1 VVVGDA
7 AGQSRTWG
15 VRGCHT
21 DSHYCRIGN
30 FGCGGVRVLG
40 VGVAERSAAFAVLVD
55 RFQDMAF
62 GYAKSI
68 LGDTHLAQES
78 FLMAYAGLRQLRE
91 FKAFA

>member
-1 VVVGDA
+1 MHPNPTATTVDDLATTVELARSQD
-7 AGQSRTWG
+7 
-15 VRGCHT
+15 
-21 DSHYCRIGN
+21 
-30 FGCGGVRVLG
+30 

-78 FLMAYAGLRQLRE
+78 FLMAYAGLRQR
-91 FKAFA
+91 